1 MVCANCKAQIEDG
14 SLYCNRCGHSVQIVP
29 DYNVL
34 EDDELF
40 AMVQSRERLKKAL
53 EYEKSGKAD
62 PEEKKGLFATKS
74 ARRVALLFMG
84 LFGILIAGFIG
95 IYSYTHSYAFL
106 IAQGRSQA
114 ESENFDR
121 AIGYYREAAY
131 VSEDD
136 GEAMILIAEAQVA
149 AGYSDEAEK
158 TLMELLKEDPKNLIA
173 YSILAGMYDENGDID
188 GEEEL
193 LKLAVTPE
201 QQRIISDNVISTP
214 EFSIGGGEF
223 KDDIE
228 LTIKAAGDFDIYY
241 TMDGT
246 EPSTHNGSRYDGK
259 PIELSFGSTQISA
272 VCIRSDGKA
281 GRIAS
286 ETYTIIYEAPSMP
299 VVSPSGGR
307 LTRPTDITI
316 STNPP
321 EADIYYTWD
330 GTVPTSASN
339 HYTGPIRVPEGNSIL
354 SAIAIDSHGLISP
367 VLQANYIYLP

>member
-1 MVCANCKAQIEDG
+1 M
-14 SLYCNRCGHSVQIVP
+14 
-29 DYNVL
+29 
-34 EDDELF
+34 
-40 AMVQSRERLKKAL
+40 
-53 EYEKSGKAD
+53 
-62 PEEKKGLFATKS
+62 
-74 ARRVALLFMG
+74 
-84 LFGILIAGFIG
+84 
-95 IYSYTHSYAFL
+95 
-106 IAQGRSQA
+106 
-114 ESENFDR
+114 
-121 AIGYYREAAY
+121 
-131 VSEDD
+131 
-136 GEAMILIAEAQVA
+136 
-149 AGYSDEAEK
+149 
-158 TLMELLKEDPKNLIA
+158 
-173 YSILAGMYDENGDID
+173 
-188 GEEEL
+188 
-193 LKLAVTPE
+193 
-201 QQRIISDNVISTP
+201 ISTP